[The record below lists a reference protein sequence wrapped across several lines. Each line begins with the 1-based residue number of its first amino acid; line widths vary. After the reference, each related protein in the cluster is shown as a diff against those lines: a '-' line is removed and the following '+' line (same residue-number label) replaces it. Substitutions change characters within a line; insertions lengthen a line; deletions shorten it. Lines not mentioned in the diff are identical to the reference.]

1 MKTFIFS
8 LVLFIIIVSLLVFNF
23 FSIQKKSNELK
34 NILQKLED
42 SIKDENEENIN
53 KYLEKASVFWKE
65 KNEALFVVSNHRDLD
80 ELSQIFERLK
90 IRIKQK
96 IPSLGSEFSYRL
108 LFLIYSSASRRI
120 TLVFSKVS
128 ASQA

>member
-65 KNEALFVVSNHRDLD
+65 KKEALFVVSNHRDLD

-96 IPSLGSEFSYRL
+96 RYDEAVEEIKLAKFYLKDIIANEFPSFSNI
-108 LFLIYSSASRRI
+108 F
-120 TLVFSKVS
+120 
-128 ASQA
+128 